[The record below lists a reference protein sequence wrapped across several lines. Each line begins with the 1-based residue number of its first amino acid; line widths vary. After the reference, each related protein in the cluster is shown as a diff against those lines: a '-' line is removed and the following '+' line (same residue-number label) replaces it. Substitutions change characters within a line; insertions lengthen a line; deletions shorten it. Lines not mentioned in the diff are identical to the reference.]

1 MSAEKIRNVRSKYC
15 GSQVDLTSQRLIQ
28 AEKLREVERENAL
41 LSVVISKLRCLNIWN
56 RVKSQ
61 SKYQKKLVKFQEK
74 AAKINKSYLENDLLH
89 EQNEILLKE
98 EREALKTVISTL
110 EKECETSRK
119 ELEKEQKLKTEKS
132 HTILK
137 EAKSMRHLQFAKTSN
152 IEKLVAELEQKDKEL
167 EVMRSSSEL
176 IQKRPST
183 TTMELKKLLKQTMQQ
198 VSHERNL
205 KLMAFERV
213 DELQKQVHE
222 MELKVSNLISK
233 EADAPYH
240 ETCLPLVTGGMGT
253 SLKCRPT
260 SQPGGFAMFD
270 AARSKASRRPTSGV
284 PVNIARP
291 QTIGP
296 KLKTAHSAHHF
307 IPNRSSKY

>member
-1 MSAEKIRNVRSKYC
+1 M
-15 GSQVDLTSQRLIQ
+15 DLASQRLIQ
-28 AEKLREVERENAL
+28 AEKLREVERENAM
-41 LSVVISKLRCLNIWN
+41 LSVLISKLRCLNVWN

-61 SKYQKKLVKFQEK
+61 SKYHKKLVKFQEK
-74 AAKINKSYLENDLLH
+74 AAKINKSYLENDLLY
-89 EQNEILLKE
+89 EQNVIMLKE

-110 EKECETSRK
+110 EKECESSRK
-119 ELEKEQKLKTEKS
+119 ELEKEQKSKTEKS

-167 EVMRSSSEL
+167 EVMRSSSEF
-176 IQKRPST
+176 IQKHPST
-183 TTMELKKLLKQTMQQ
+183 TTTELKKLLKQTMQR

-222 MELKVSNLISK
+222 MEIKVSNLISK
-233 EADAPYH
+233 EVDAPYH
-240 ETCLPLVTGGMGT
+240 ETCLPLVTGGTGT
-253 SLKCRPT
+253 SLKCRPA

-270 AARSKASRRPTSGV
+270 SARSKTSRRPTSGV
-284 PVNIARP
+284 PVNRARP
-291 QTIGP
+291 QTVGA
-296 KLKTAHSAHHF
+296 KLKTAHSAHHL
-307 IPNRSSKY
+307 ILNRSSK

>member
-1 MSAEKIRNVRSKYC
+1 M
-15 GSQVDLTSQRLIQ
+15 DLASQRLIQ
-28 AEKLREVERENAL
+28 AEKLREVERENAM
-41 LSVVISKLRCLNIWN
+41 LSVLISKLRCLNVWN

-61 SKYQKKLVKFQEK
+61 SKYHKKLVKFQEK
-74 AAKINKSYLENDLLH
+74 AAKINKSYLENDLLY
-89 EQNEILLKE
+89 EQNVIMLKE

-110 EKECETSRK
+110 EKECESSRK
-119 ELEKEQKLKTEKS
+119 ELEKEQKSKTEKS

-167 EVMRSSSEL
+167 EVMRSSSEF
-176 IQKRPST
+176 IQKHPST
-183 TTMELKKLLKQTMQQ
+183 TTTELKKLLKQTMQR

-222 MELKVSNLISK
+222 MEIKVSNLISK
-233 EADAPYH
+233 EVDAPYH
-240 ETCLPLVTGGMGT
+240 ETCLPLVTGGMET
-253 SLKCRPT
+253 SLKCRPA

-270 AARSKASRRPTSGV
+270 SARSKTSRRPTSGV
-284 PVNIARP
+284 PVNRARP
-291 QTIGP
+291 QTVGA

-307 IPNRSSKY
+307 ILNRSSK

>member
-1 MSAEKIRNVRSKYC
+1 M
-15 GSQVDLTSQRLIQ
+15 DLASQRLIQ
-28 AEKLREVERENAL
+28 AEKLREVERENAM
-41 LSVVISKLRCLNIWN
+41 LSVLISKLRCLNVWN

-61 SKYQKKLVKFQEK
+61 SKYHKKLVKFQEK
-74 AAKINKSYLENDLLH
+74 AAKINKSYLENDLLY
-89 EQNEILLKE
+89 EQNVIMLKE

-110 EKECETSRK
+110 EKECESSRK
-119 ELEKEQKLKTEKS
+119 ELEKEQKSKTEKS

-137 EAKSMRHLQFAKTSN
+137 EAKSMRYLQFAKTSN

-167 EVMRSSSEL
+167 EVMRSSSEF
-176 IQKRPST
+176 IQKHPST
-183 TTMELKKLLKQTMQQ
+183 TTTELKKLLKQTMQR

-222 MELKVSNLISK
+222 MEIKVSNLISK
-233 EADAPYH
+233 EVDAPYH

-253 SLKCRPT
+253 SLKCRPA

-270 AARSKASRRPTSGV
+270 SARSKTSRRPTSGV
-284 PVNIARP
+284 PVNRARP
-291 QTIGP
+291 QTVGA
-296 KLKTAHSAHHF
+296 KLKTAHSAHHL
-307 IPNRSSKY
+307 ILNRSSK